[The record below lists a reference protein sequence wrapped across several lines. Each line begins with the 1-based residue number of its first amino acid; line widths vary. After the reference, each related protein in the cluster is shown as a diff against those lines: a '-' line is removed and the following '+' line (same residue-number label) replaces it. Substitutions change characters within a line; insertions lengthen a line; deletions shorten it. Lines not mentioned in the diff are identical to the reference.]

1 MAFDTRIYSGHA
13 LACSPLPSQY
23 FGNTREPFTLI
34 VAGQK
39 FYIIMSPKDHLTVYK
54 NPNVLTFDGFI
65 RDLYTTCGMSKDG
78 IRKMWQA
85 QSAMKHEK
93 PTEVHLGHG
102 IHREQLHP
110 GSHLEDITVV
120 YMREI
125 ERRLRWDKV
134 PDSPSNARPGKMVSL
149 YEWCADVL
157 GNASI
162 QALYGNALLELEP
175 LLLQYF
181 YAFDSES
188 WKLTFQLPPL
198 LAKRMHDAKD
208 SARAAYVSYF
218 RLPQEKRPGTC
229 YYLRAVEERQRKS
242 GMTDEDIGI
251 AALMFFWG

>member
-1 MAFDTRIYSGHA
+1 M
-13 LACSPLPSQY
+13 L
-23 FGNTREPFTLI
+23 
-34 VAGQK
+34 
-39 FYIIMSPKDHLTVYK
+39 PKDHSTVYK

-65 RDLYTTCGMSKDG
+65 RDLYTTFGMSKDG
-78 IRKMWQA
+78 IRKMWQV
-85 QSAMKHEK
+85 QSAKGQES
-93 PTEVHLGHG
+93 PIEVHLGQG

-125 ERRLRWDKV
+125 DQRLRWERI
-134 PDSPSNARPGKMVSL
+134 PDSPSNTRPGKTVSL

-157 GNASI
+157 GNATI

-175 LLLQYF
+175 RLLQYF

-188 WKLTFQLPPL
+188 WKLAFQLPPF

-218 RLPQEKRPGTC
+218 QLPQEKRPGTC
-229 YYLRAVEERQRKS
+229 HYLRGVEEKQRQS

-251 AALMFFWG
+251 AAQMFFWG